1 MSELLLQIR
10 EYIDADFL
18 FNKHPMTDNLTIKKN
33 VNAVKQSV
41 LHLLQLKKWDKPF
54 HPEIYSP
61 VYDFLFDNISAVSQV
76 VIESE
81 IIKYLNR
88 HEPRLIIESVDVSF
102 PNPNEIQC
110 TVSGEIINISTPITI
125 TTLINRLR

>member
-1 MSELLLQIR
+1 
-10 EYIDADFL
+10 
-18 FNKHPMTDNLTIKKN
+18 MTDNLTIKKN
-33 VNAVKQSV
+33 TNAVRQSV
-41 LHLLQLKKWDKPF
+41 LHLLQLKKWDKPY

-61 VYDFLFDNISAVSQV
+61 VYDFLFDNISAVTQV

-88 HEPRLIIESVDVSF
+88 HEPRLIINSVEVVF

-110 TVSGEIINISTPITI
+110 TIVGEIINISTPITI

>member
-1 MSELLLQIR
+1 MSELLLKIR
-10 EYIDADFL
+10 EYTDVDFL
-18 FNKHPMTDNLTIKKN
+18 FNRHPMTNNLTVKKN
-33 VNAVKQSV
+33 TNAVRQSV
-41 LHLLQLKKWDKPF
+41 LHLLQLKKWDKPY

-61 VYDFLFDNISAVSQV
+61 VYDFLFDNISAVTQV

-88 HEPRLIIESVDVSF
+88 HEPRLIIHSVNVSF

-110 TVSGEIINISTPITI
+110 EVTGEIINISTPITI